1 MECSVLRVLPQ
12 SQESFDPFSGR
23 YSGESLFGKGGEG
36 GKSYMYVLALG
47 SSTTLYMYIMSDYTY
62 SHMPRSMHEVLHMCS
77 AVDLFCLKIYRV
89 QLHWQ
94 LCTYS
99 VVWQNWIGAHE
110 NLCMKVYDN

>member
-1 MECSVLRVLPQ
+1 
-12 SQESFDPFSGR
+12 
-23 YSGESLFGKGGEG
+23 
-36 GKSYMYVLALG
+36 MYVLGQG

-62 SHMPRSMHEVLHMCS
+62 SHMPWSMHEVLHMCS
-77 AVDLFCLKIYRV
+77 TVDLFCLKIYHV